1 MMKAKPRTIPKQLGT
16 VADMLYTERQRRL
29 VEQHMI
35 KDMQDFETRLKN
47 HLIDN
52 LPKSEASGV
61 AGRLARATVSTKQVP
76 IVEDWDLFYA
86 YIKKKNAFDLL
97 NRHLNVAAATE
108 RLEAGEKIPGLGE
121 FTVVGVS
128 CVKL

>member
-1 MMKAKPRTIPKQLGT
+1 MKKPKPRTIPKKLGE
-16 VADMLYTERQRRL
+16 VADLLYAERQHRL

-47 HLIDN
+47 YLIDH

-61 AGRLARATVSTKQVP
+61 SGRIACATVTTRQVP
-76 IVEDWDLFYA
+76 TVEDWDAFYG

-97 NRHLNVAAATE
+97 NKHLNVAAATE

-121 FTVVGVS
+121 FTLVGVS